1 VVATSPSISG
11 TIVVVGTEAGTVY
24 GIHRNEG
31 EELWQVDVG
40 SSVSTSA
47 CISGSV
53 AMMGTF
59 GGRVHGINIG
69 DGDLEW
75 TFPHPAEPPL
85 DPILTTPV
93 TNSGLVYF
101 GADGLYCLEVR
112 NGLKVW
118 HHSTG
123 DSVRGTPA
131 IVENYLVFGCYDGLV
146 RCLEKNLG
154 NVVWRYSADTVFRS
168 SVSIDYDKAFI
179 GGRDG
184 KLYAR
189 SILNNQAPIINAPY
203 DLVAEA
209 HDSILFEVSASDPEG
224 NLLSYSWDFGDG
236 NTSSEESP
244 LHEYP
249 QAGEYTVEVTVSD
262 GTKNKKHTITVVVN
276 PFATKTTGGDGE
288 GLSWTVLA
296 AGIAGAAVLVV
307 IVVLLFLRRRGM
319 AGHEEEL
326 KVPEE
331 QVGEAQP
338 VEVIVPPD
346 EDAPMTGWEEGE
358 LQ

>member
-1 VVATSPSISG
+1 
-11 TIVVVGTEAGTVY
+11 
-24 GIHRNEG
+24 
-31 EELWQVDVG
+31 
-40 SSVSTSA
+40 
-47 CISGSV
+47 
-53 AMMGTF
+53 MMGTF
-59 GGRVHGINIG
+59 GGRIHGINIG

-112 NGLKVW
+112 NGLKAW

-154 NVVWRYSADTVFRS
+154 TVVWRYSADTVFRS

-189 SILNNQAPIINAPY
+189 SILNNQAPIVNAPY
-203 DLVAEA
+203 DLMVEA
-209 HDSILFEVSASDPEG
+209 HDSILFEISASDPEG

-249 QAGEYTVEVTVSD
+249 RAGEYTVEVTVSD
-262 GTKNKKHTITVVVN
+262 GTKNKRHTITVVVN
-276 PFATKTTGGDGE
+276 PFETRTTGGDGE
-288 GLSWTVLA
+288 GPSWTVLA

-307 IVVLLFLRRRGM
+307 IVVLLFLRRGAVGREGE
-319 AGHEEEL
+319 GE
-326 KVPEE
+326 VTDDPPE
-331 QVGEAQP
+331 VVRPAD
-338 VEVIVPPD
+338 VIVPPD
-346 EDAPMTGWEEGE
+346 EEAPSNGREEGE
-358 LQ
+358 MQ